1 MPDPNETLQDAL
13 KKMQKQIDSIT
24 ENSNRIKKMLKHEKD
39 KDQKKSKKK

>member
-1 MPDPNETLQDAL
+1 MPDPNETLQDIL

-24 ENSNRIKKMLKHEKD
+24 ENSNRIKKMLKQD